1 MQRDARCGQTGA
13 KGMMRQKPKAAKLVV
28 AAKDGR
34 RVLLVRRRRDGLWTF
49 PGGKRNGGSES
60 LKECLSRE
68 VGEELPRLRLRKYH
82 LWKKVGAMNGISGRR
97 MSDAIFFTRGARGSL
112 TIGDRRE
119 IDKAAWRRPW
129 KLALTPTSRYILN
142 RLLSDG
148 LLKR

>member
-1 MQRDARCGQTGA
+1 
-13 KGMMRQKPKAAKLVV
+13 MRRKPKAAKLVV

-68 VGEELPRLRLRKYH
+68 VREELPQLRLRKCH
-82 LWKKVGAMNGISGRR
+82 LWKKVGGMNGISGRR
-97 MSDAIFFTRGARGSL
+97 MSDAIYFTRGARGSL
-112 TIGDRRE
+112 RIGDRRE
-119 IDKAAWRRPW
+119 IDKAEWRRPW
-129 KLALTPTSRYILN
+129 KLTLTPTSRYILN
-142 RLLSDG
+142 RLLSEG

>member
-1 MQRDARCGQTGA
+1 
-13 KGMMRQKPKAAKLVV
+13 MRQKPKAAKLVV

-34 RVLLVRRRRDGLWTF
+34 RVLLVRRRRDGLWTL

-68 VGEELPRLRLRKYH
+68 VREELPQLRLRKYH
-82 LWKKVGAMNGISGRR
+82 LWKKVGGMNGISGRR
-97 MSDAIFFTRGARGSL
+97 MSDAIYCTRGARGSL

-119 IDKAAWRRPW
+119 IDKAEWRRPW

-148 LLKR
+148 FLKR